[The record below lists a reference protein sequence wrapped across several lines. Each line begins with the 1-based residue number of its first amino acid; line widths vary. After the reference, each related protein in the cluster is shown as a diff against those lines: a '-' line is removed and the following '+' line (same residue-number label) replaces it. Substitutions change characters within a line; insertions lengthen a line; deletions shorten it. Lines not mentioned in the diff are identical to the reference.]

1 MKPQQRSSKCAI
13 VNKTVSFNVEDP
25 YQAELLKRTQ
35 QFPNFSAAVKRW
47 LAGESGVSIPVVPLQ
62 SEVVSVP
69 QAVVATQE
77 VEFDPVSAL
86 F

>member
-47 LAGESGVSIPVVPLQ
+47 LAGESVVSIPMVQLQ
-62 SEVVSVP
+62 SEAASVA
-69 QAVVATQE
+69 QAVVQPQE
-77 VEFDPVSAL
+77 IEFDPVSAL